1 MKPRKV
7 STPTIDATLE
17 TNIGNRSIP
26 NEFLH
31 DGREIVSRS
40 GTEYFLK
47 LTKTKPI
54 EDNPSRSVSAYD
66 VVRKS
71 NNQTIGT
78 ITSYTTES
86 RLFSLLERKENPKA
100 MQPVEFIGKISGSPT
115 MIYIVVRH
123 EREWANIRLDDCFD
137 IEITKKDGSSFED
150 INHHL
155 SLNKVTPVINISR
168 MKRIM
173 KEKDPEGKQQFLTV
187 AAYRKLTEKERN
199 QTLALL
205 PGDIVK
211 VKLTPA
217 PNWQEFFFAD
227 NI

>member
-17 TNIGNRSIP
+17 TNIGNRSMP

-40 GTEYFLK
+40 GTEYYLK

-54 EDNPSRSVSAYD
+54 EGKPSRSVSAYD

-71 NNQTIGT
+71 DNHIIGS
-78 ITSYTTES
+78 ITSYTTET
-86 RLFSLLERKENPKA
+86 RLFSMLERYEFPEA
-100 MQPVEFIGKISGSPT
+100 MEPVEFIGKIAGSKT
-115 MIYIVVRH
+115 MIYIVVRY
-123 EREWANIRLDDCFD
+123 ERQWANIRIDDCFD
-137 IEITKKDGSSFED
+137 IEIIKKDGSSFED
-150 INHHL
+150 TNHHL
-155 SLNKVTPVINISR
+155 SLVKTTPVINISR

-187 AAYRKLTEKERN
+187 AAYNKLTEKERN